1 MRILVAMSGGV
12 DSSVVAGLLKD
23 QGHEVIGVTMKL
35 WEGENGEM
43 PETGCCT
50 ASDSEDARKVAGKL
64 DIPYYVLDYTDS
76 FSDSVVDNFIE
87 MYSSGLT
94 PNPCIECN
102 RSVKFDHFLDQANEL
117 GCDKVATGHYAKI
130 VRKNNHLELHR
141 ADYKEKDQSYVL
153 HMLTEEKLD
162 RILFPLGTISKPEV
176 RQMAANLGLKTAFKK
191 DSQDICFVPNGD
203 YVSVIEKFRPDAFK
217 KGNIKDINGKVI
229 GVHEGVINFTIGQ
242 RKGIKISSKEP
253 LYVIDIK
260 AKNNSIIVGSQ
271 DFLNVKKLYL
281 RDINL
286 LSDMKIFQ
294 KDVFIKVRSTGKL
307 LKAKAI
313 IKKDSGIVE
322 ILQEERGISP
332 GQACVFYSRDN
343 LGERVLGGGWIDK
356 TINKNLSTQLTNH

>member
-94 PNPCIECN
+94 PNPCVECN

-191 DSQDICFVPNGD
+191 DSQDICFVGNGD
-203 YVSVIEKFRPDAFK
+203 YRNFVANKIDLESSGEIVDL
-217 KGNIKDINGKVI
+217 KGNKVGEHS
-229 GVHEGVINFTIGQ
+229 GVHGFTVGQ
-242 RKGIKISSKEP
+242 RKKLPGGQGSPKFVLEIDTLNKKVIIGSKKELEEDSFIMGDVSFIRDEIYNNLEIQVRYNSETVPCTISKLDE
-253 LYVIDIK
+253 
-260 AKNNSIIVGSQ
+260 NR
-271 DFLNVKKLYL
+271 VKVQ
-281 RDINL
+281 
-286 LSDMKIFQ
+286 LSS
-294 KDVFIKVRSTGKL
+294 STT
-307 LKAKAI
+307 
-313 IKKDSGIVE
+313 
-322 ILQEERGISP
+322 GISP
-332 GQACVFYSRDN
+332 GQFGVLYSN
-343 LGERVLGGGWIDK
+343 TKVVGGGRIEK
-356 TINKNLSTQLTNH
+356 RRKVGALIE